1 MFLLAA
7 QNSSIF
13 LSHSIFGE
21 STALDESILEKGQLG
36 LDFFSREKN
45 GLACDFSNT
54 QIDRWH

>member
-21 STALDESILEKGQLG
+21 STVPDESILEKGQLG
-36 LDFFSREKN
+36 LGFFSVEKN
-45 GLACDFSNT
+45 GFGL
-54 QIDRWH
+54 WLL

>member
-21 STALDESILEKGQLG
+21 STAPAESIVEKGQLG
-36 LDFFSREKN
+36 LGFFSVEKN
-45 GLACDFSNT
+45 GFGL
-54 QIDRWH
+54 WLL